1 MKLKQND
8 KTLTTFH
15 TFFLSKAKRKP
26 GSFGP
31 TSLQSQ
37 VIVIVGY
44 Y

>member
-8 KTLTTFH
+8 NTLTTFH
-15 TFFLSKAKRKP
+15 TIFFIKNEKKT